1 MTTVNDAQVEMVD
14 WIERIIGGRVVAC
27 ERQPRWRP
35 AWFVDAERDGITLPL
50 YFRGDRG
57 ALDHGVYGL
66 EHEHTVLRVLEA
78 NDILVPHVYGLCP
91 EPRGLVMERVAG
103 RANLATAQSSD
114 DPAAVLDD
122 YMGWLAKIHRIGTE
136 PFEREGLTRSTA
148 NPAFADLDRWE
159 QTYRA
164 QKARPE
170 PLIEFVLCWLR
181 RNAPTR
187 DVAQSLVVGDSGQFL
202 FDGARVT
209 SIIDLELAFLGD
221 PLHDLACMRLRDL
234 AEPLGDLGRAFAHY
248 ERVTDESID
257 RRAIDFHTVRF
268 AICTPMSISH
278 VLANPPPDIDL
289 VRYLIWYVQFA
300 RVALEV
306 MADLLGVDLD
316 PTPSFV
322 DEIGRFA
329 TGYPMIA
336 AALHDIAPTDPQQQF
351 RLDVARRTN
360 VFLSRVAATGAA
372 MEAADLDDAAVMLGY
387 RATTWT
393 ECDAALE
400 DLISRND
407 AGRDREFIRFFHRR
421 HTRWQTLLDVGM
433 VGRNYSAQ
441 PWPR

>member
-1 MTTVNDAQVEMVD
+1 MNDAPAAMID
-14 WIERIIGGRVVAC
+14 WIERTIGGRVVAC

-35 AWFVDAERDGITLPL
+35 AWFIDVEREGVTLAL

-78 NDILVPHVYGLCP
+78 NDILVPHMYGLCP

-103 RANLATAQSSD
+103 RANLATAQDGD
-114 DPAAVLDD
+114 DPPAVLDD

-136 PFEREGLTRSTA
+136 PFEREGLTRSVG

-159 QTYRA
+159 RTYRA
-164 QKARPE
+164 QKSRPE
-170 PLIEFVLCWLR
+170 PLIEFVLRWLR
-181 RNAPTR
+181 RNAPMR

-202 FDGARVT
+202 FEGARVT

-234 AEPLGDLGRAFAHY
+234 AEPLGDLRRAFAHY
-248 ERVTDESID
+248 ERVTGQSID

-289 VRYLIWYVQFA
+289 VRYLVWYVQFG

-306 MADLLGVDLD
+306 MADLLGVVLE
-316 PTPSFV
+316 PRPSFV

-329 TGYPMIA
+329 TGYPMVA
-336 AALHDIAPTDPQQQF
+336 AALHDIAPTEPQEQF

-360 VFLSRVAATGAA
+360 LFLSRVAATGAA
-372 MEAADLDDAAVMLGY
+372 LEAADLDEAAALLGA
-387 RATTWT
+387 RPRSWT

-400 DLISRND
+400 DVISRD
-407 AGRDREFIRFFHRR
+407 DVGSDRDLVQFFHRR
-421 HTRWQTLLDVGM
+421 HARWQTLLDVGM

-441 PWPR
+441 QLPR